1 MKWLLDTNV
10 ISEGVRKRPDETVV
24 NWLAAQ
30 SKEDITVSIISIA
43 ELLSG
48 ISKVIDDTRRQELER
63 WVRTEVL
70 SSSRGRRLP
79 VTTQILVIWL
89 QLSRKLRIR
98 GETKDP
104 SDLLL
109 ASTAK
114 AFGLTLVTRNT
125 RHFAKTGITV
135 YNPWTDETQDMEAP

>member
-1 MKWLLDTNV
+1 MTANTWKLQDAKAQF
-10 ISEGVRKRPDETVV
+10 SEVVRRAKNGAPQEVTVHGKKAV
-24 NWLAAQ
+24 
-30 SKEDITVSIISIA
+30 EVVD
-43 ELLSG
+43 
-48 ISKVIDDTRRQELER
+48 LER

-79 VTTQILVIWL
+79 VTTEISVIWL

-135 YNPWTDETQDMEAP
+135 YNPWTDETQ